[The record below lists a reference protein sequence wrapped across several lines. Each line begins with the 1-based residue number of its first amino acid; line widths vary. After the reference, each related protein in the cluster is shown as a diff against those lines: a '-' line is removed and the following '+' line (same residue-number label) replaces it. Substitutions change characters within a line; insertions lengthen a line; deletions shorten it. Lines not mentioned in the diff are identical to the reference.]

1 MPAKSLLLLPSA
13 LDACLPVVRNM
24 CHIEQ
29 FTWSFLLFHWPVVTH
44 VGVQDMFSMSCTIV
58 SWPTHQSLYSFF
70 SPSSPTS
77 QPLSDSMISQLDHHY
92 QLDTNTP
99 PRPPLSYSTASP
111 HPTETRKMSTHHP
124 ITIHFNFYNCPR
136 VCLCIA
142 PLSILPGSQTPQD
155 IYAHC
160 LAP

>member
-13 LDACLPVVRNM
+13 LDACLPGVRNM

-111 HPTETRKMSTHHP
+111 HPTLLLFSLLPFTPFHTTRV
-124 ITIHFNFYNCPR
+124 IHWVGCCDWICFS
-136 VCLCIA
+136 
-142 PLSILPGSQTPQD
+142 LSFLSPCHFS
-155 IYAHC
+155 YV
-160 LAP
+160 